1 MDQQWPSTEAPT
13 GAAHPAPTSDRG
25 LGRETDAGTEYGVE
39 RRTGRGRRETRG
51 PGSLLRAAWS
61 RPIVRQLTRFTG
73 VGVVCTLSSL
83 ALYALCRPWLGPQL
97 ANAVALIATSVMNTA
112 LNRRFTFRITER
124 RGLAQDHFNGLVA
137 MGVAL
142 LLTSGSLWVL
152 LWINP
157 LAGVA
162 AELWTTT
169 VAGWVATAVR
179 FSLLR
184 QWIFRRARNA

>member
-1 MDQQWPSTEAPT
+1 MDQQWTPPEAPT
-13 GAAHPAPTSDRG
+13 GAALPAPPARG
-25 LGRETDAGTEYGVE
+25 LV
-39 RRTGRGRRETRG
+39 RTPGADTQRGLLHRG
-51 PGSLLRAAWS
+51 NGLLRTAWG

-73 VGVVCTLSSL
+73 VGIVCTLTSL

-97 ANAVALIATSVMNTA
+97 ANAIALIATSVMNTS
-112 LNRRFTFRITER
+112 LNRRFTFHIRER

-152 LWINP
+152 LWVNP

-162 AELWTTT
+162 VELWTTT

-184 QWIFRRARNA
+184 HWIFRRARNA

>member
-1 MDQQWPSTEAPT
+1 MDQQWTSPEAPT
-13 GAAHPAPTSDRG
+13 GAAPHTPSPRG
-25 LGRETDAGTEYGVE
+25 LGREPDLATQRAL
-39 RRTGRGRRETRG
+39 RRAR
-51 PGSLLRAAWS
+51 SS
-61 RPIVRQLTRFTG
+61 RPAAGLLGSAWTHPLVRQLTRFTG
-73 VGVVCTLSSL
+73 VGIVCTISSL

-97 ANAVALIATSVMNTA
+97 ANAIALIATSVMNTS

-152 LWINP
+152 LWANP
-157 LAGVA
+157 TAGVA
-162 AELWTTT
+162 VELWTTT
-169 VAGWVATAVR
+169 IAGWVATAVR

-184 QWIFRRARNA
+184 HWIFRRARNA